1 MNVCLQFSE
10 SELRTI
16 NNALNEICNID
27 HIQDWEFQTR
37 MGVDREEARRV
48 LDKVNAPLQENRG
61 VRPVDGTT
69 HTELVEIYSDATNAA
84 VMRHPGRK
92 FPGVLVQGDTL
103 HSICQHAD
111 SACAVG
117 KQKLSPE
124 QFLEL
129 NQLRNHLQSLLSHYK
144 TVLGEHG
151 IPLPFSDH
159 P

>member
-1 MNVCLQFSE
+1 MNVCLQLSE

-48 LDKVNAPLQENRG
+48 LDKVHASLQENRG
-61 VRPVDGTT
+61 ARPADSIV
-69 HTELVEIYSDATNAA
+69 HAELVEIYSDATNAA

-103 HSICQHAD
+103 HSMCQTAD
-111 SACAVG
+111 SACAAG

-129 NQLRNHLQSLLSHYK
+129 NQLRNHLQSLLSHFK
-144 TVLGEHG
+144 AVLGEHG
-151 IPLPFSDH
+151 VPLPFSDR